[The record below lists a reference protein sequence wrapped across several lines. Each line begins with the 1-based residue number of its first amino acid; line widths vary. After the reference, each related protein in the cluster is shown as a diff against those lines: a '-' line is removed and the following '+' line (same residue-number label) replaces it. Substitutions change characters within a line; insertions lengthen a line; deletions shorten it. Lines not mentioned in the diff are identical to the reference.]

1 MATYSII
8 GGDGKEYGP
17 ITEGQLRQWLL
28 ERRVHEQTQVRV
40 EGTTEWK
47 SLSEIPELQP
57 EFKRA
62 APPTL
67 SQPYLITIG
76 DIGVTPT
83 QIVTPNGSGALA
95 GSQWIFVDM
104 SRTETKIPTVAIILA
119 IVFALLCLIG
129 LLFLLM
135 KEKTTTGYVE
145 VTVRSGNIF
154 HKTQIP
160 VNSQTKI
167 DEVRQLVSKAQ
178 ALAMQAA

>member
-1 MATYSII
+1 MFSKCSCQNC
-8 GGDGKEYGP
+8 GGNIEFDVAHQ
-17 ITEGQLRQWLL
+17 GQKISCP
-28 ERRVHEQTQVRV
+28 HCGV
-40 EGTTEWK
+40 ETILTVTV
-47 SLSEIPELQP
+47 
-57 EFKRA
+57 
-62 APPTL
+62 PPPL
-67 SQPYLITIG
+67 SQPFLFTIG
-76 DIGVTPT
+76 DIGVTPN
-83 QIVTPNGSGALA
+83 QVITPNGSAALA
-95 GSQWIFVDM
+95 GSQWIFVDT

-145 VTVRSGNIF
+145 VTVRSGGIF

-160 VNSQTKI
+160 VNSQMKI

>member
-1 MATYSII
+1 
-8 GGDGKEYGP
+8 
-17 ITEGQLRQWLL
+17 
-28 ERRVHEQTQVRV
+28 
-40 EGTTEWK
+40 
-47 SLSEIPELQP
+47 
-57 EFKRA
+57 
-62 APPTL
+62 
-67 SQPYLITIG
+67 
-76 DIGVTPT
+76 
-83 QIVTPNGSGALA
+83 
-95 GSQWIFVDM
+95 VDA

>member
-1 MATYSII
+1 M
-8 GGDGKEYGP
+8 
-17 ITEGQLRQWLL
+17 
-28 ERRVHEQTQVRV
+28 
-40 EGTTEWK
+40 
-47 SLSEIPELQP
+47 PELVGKCFGFMISKCPHQNCGGEIEFNATQLGHTVVCPHCGGEITLQAVTPPPLLPQP
-57 EFKRA
+57 F
-62 APPTL
+62 L
-67 SQPYLITIG
+67 LTIG
-76 DIGVTPT
+76 DIGITQT
-83 QIVTPNGSGALA
+83 QIITPNGSGALA
-95 GSQWIFVDM
+95 GSQWIFVDT

-145 VTVRSGNIF
+145 VTVRFGNVF

-160 VNSQTKI
+160 VNSQAKI

>member
-1 MATYSII
+1 MATYTII
-8 GGDGKEYGP
+8 GSDQKEYGP
-17 ITEGQLRQWLL
+17 VAGEQLRQWLL
-28 ERRVHEQTQVRV
+28 EGRVHGQTQVRV
-40 EGTTEWK
+40 EGATEWK
-47 SLSEIPELQP
+47 SLAEIPEFHTAL
-57 EFKRA
+57 KSA
-62 APPTL
+62 APPPL
-67 SQPYLITIG
+67 SQSFLITIG

-83 QIVTPNGSGALA
+83 QIITPNGSGALA
-95 GSQWIFVDM
+95 GSQWIFVDT

-160 VNSQTKI
+160 VNSQSKI